1 MSIKVA
7 VIEDHKAFRESIV
20 YLLKNSKGFLHNGD
34 FERVEESFEMNQEPN
49 VILLDIELPG
59 ISGIKGIPQLKEK
72 YPEASIIILTVFEDN
87 KNVFEA
93 ILNGADGYLLKK
105 SSPDLILKAITEV
118 TEGGAPMTPTI
129 AKQALGLFKSHL
141 PAKNENN
148 TLSERESEVLN
159 LIVQGFGNDEVAKK
173 LFISPLTVK
182 NHIRHIYEKL
192 HVHSRAQVVSKA
204 IKEGLAE

>member
-1 MSIKVA
+1 MAIKVA
-7 VIEDHKAFRESIV
+7 IIEDHKAFRESIV
-20 YLLKNSKGFLHNGD
+20 YLLKNSKGFLHSGD
-34 FERVEESFEMNQEPN
+34 FERVEDALEMNDQPD

-59 ISGIKGIPQLKEK
+59 INGIKGIPQLKK
-72 YPEASIIILTVFEDN
+72 LYPAASIIILTVFEDN

-93 ILNGADGYLLKK
+93 ILTGADGYLLKK
-105 SSPDLILKAITEV
+105 SSPDLILKAIEDV

-129 AKQALGLFKSHL
+129 AKQALGLFKSYV
-141 PAKNENN
+141 PAKNENSA
-148 TLSERESEVLN
+148 LSDREMEVLN